1 MVAIHANAL
10 NLMAQR
16 GETTALQ
23 RAIDQGADVNEV
35 DHDWFPLMM
44 AVAVNQPS
52 VVSLLLRNGAE
63 QELAELLLVHGA
75 DVDGADVRGTC
86 GLHAAVYFGR
96 PGLVRLFLAHGAD
109 PNRATVSVEEA
120 RPPPFDASPGKPM
133 RSAVDD
139 PSSLKLPP
147 GFTPL
152 RLATAATAAE
162 NSVFGDDAPPA
173 DFPSDGGEQQ
183 EKRRR
188 RIADEL
194 LGAGATEPLDA
205 WDLEGADS
213 VARWFAALS
222 WHGAKT
228 TDGLVARVL
237 EATDDYPGGVDA
249 AALFALDERELDDLL
264 DVRGLAQEHKRPET
278 ADSSLS
284 TARTTRSAAKLWYR
298 KVQRH
303 ALLQRDRAHRGAVGA
318 ALGDEAS
325 PLREPLD
332 NEDARATIVARLR
345 GAAGAYTKA
354 TAVAGGSPALEDV
367 DRALDGAAAAAEA
380 ELERLARARGAAR
393 AGRYEALVQRWY
405 ALRRAVDAARDG
417 TAAHHRAE
425 QPHPADAPSWWDAAA
440 VAATACPFDA
450 ADGEGARA
458 FHVRARCGAARPILY
473 GALQGLV
480 DEVNA
485 AAHPA
490 QLGLSGA
497 DFPLPFADE
506 PFLRVDGGRC
516 ALVAKPS
523 KTPEELKWGAGAMAA
538 RDAVAATIL
547 AEDPYVVA
555 VVLALLAT
563 RGDTL
568 PLRLCR
574 VAADLDGGDR
584 AATVV
589 ANVMA
594 VYPATPEAHAKVTA
608 APPPENPLPDGAD
621 DDDESVGLEPV
632 PPVDAEGE
640 TPEPE
645 RGYET
650 ARLVPARAGGP
661 TFAPDLAG
669 ADLALGEVTLALA
682 TLHALDAFAAPYA
695 DALAAPDAADR
706 RRALF
711 SRDLPFL
718 DGDAWLLK
726 TPPDVADYRRR
737 QGAALH
743 EEMAELGDAAR
754 CAALEER
761 LGAAAAAAAVARA
774 AAARAA
780 EGLEAELKQRDMELE
795 GCHAA
800 LERATASLAARSDE
814 VFKLK
819 EEVARLRAASV
830 PDSPRDAAPAAP
842 PPKPP
847 KKAAPPPPVP
857 AKKNPFAKKNLG
869 RVAPEGMDQGVR
881 YS

>member
-1 MVAIHANAL
+1 L
-10 NLMAQR
+10 RL
-16 GETTALQ
+16 TTAL
-23 RAIDQGADVNEV
+23 
-35 DHDWFPLMM
+35 
-44 AVAVNQPS
+44 
-52 VVSLLLRNGAE
+52 
-63 QELAELLLVHGA
+63 
-75 DVDGADVRGTC
+75 C
-86 GLHAAVYFGR
+86 C
-96 PGLVRLFLAHGAD
+96 PG
-109 PNRATVSVEEA
+109 
-120 RPPPFDASPGKPM
+120 
-133 RSAVDD
+133 
-139 PSSLKLPP
+139 
-147 GFTPL
+147 
-152 RLATAATAAE
+152 
-162 NSVFGDDAPPA
+162 
-173 DFPSDGGEQQ
+173 
-183 EKRRR
+183 
-188 RIADEL
+188 
-194 LGAGATEPLDA
+194 
-205 WDLEGADS
+205 
-213 VARWFAALS
+213 

-332 NEDARATIVARLR
+332 NEDARATVVACLR

-380 ELERLARARGAAR
+380 ELERLALARGAAR

-563 RGDTL
+563 RGDAL

-608 APPPENPLPDGAD
+608 APPPEDPLPEGA

-640 TPEPE
+640 TPE
-645 RGYET
+645 RDFET
-650 ARLVPARAGGP
+650 ARLVPARTGGP

-682 TLHALDAFAAPYA
+682 TLHSLDAFAAPYA
-695 DALAAPDAADR
+695 DALAAPDAAGR